1 MNSCPPKVKVVVSQ
15 LGMWFKRKAWEQ
27 CECILG
33 LRYFFFPL
41 VPSVFF
47 LEEARDEWK
56 VFLPVAEELE
66 QDYL

>member
-1 MNSCPPKVKVVVSQ
+1 MC
-15 LGMWFKRKAWEQ
+15 LGFE
-27 CECILG
+27 IL
-33 LRYFFFPL
+33 FFPL